1 MGIGGKGD
9 NSDDPAPLVA
19 RILAG
24 DPRAETEVVER
35 YGRGLRI
42 ILDRHT
48 SGRPEAEDLYQD
60 TLAIGLDKL
69 RRGELRD
76 PTKLPAFLSQLAR
89 NLAIEFYRKAQR
101 RKTEPDSE
109 AVDAAAVVR
118 SSQLDRLVQHEH
130 SALVRKAIE
139 DMRNDRDRQVLFRFY
154 IAEEDKDTIAADYD
168 LSSIQFNRVLH
179 RARDRY
185 RELVQ
190 ERLAAGFNL
199 EIAMAFA
206 LWGAMIELLTPLT
219 VGGQ

>member
-1 MGIGGKGD
+1 MGIGSDSG
-9 NSDDPAPLVA
+9 DDPARLVA

-24 DPRAETEVVER
+24 DPQAETDIVEH
-35 YGRGLRI
+35 YGRGLRL

-48 SGRPEAEDLYQD
+48 GGRPEAEDLYQD

-101 RKTEPDSE
+101 RKTEPNSE
-109 AVDAAAVVR
+109 AVEASAVVR
-118 SSQLDRLVQHEH
+118 SSQLDRLLQHEH
-130 SALVRKAIE
+130 GTLVRTAIE
-139 DMRNDRDRQVLFRFY
+139 ELRNDRDRQVLFRFY
-154 IAEEDKDTIAADYD
+154 IAEEDKDAIAADYD
-168 LSSIQFNRVLH
+168 LTSIQFNRVLH

-190 ERLAAGFNL
+190 ERLAAGANPPL
-199 EIAMAFA
+199 AVGIA
-206 LWGAMIELLTPLT
+206 LWGAMIELLAPLT